1 MNSSATGGTMDL
13 EHWIEKSGLRK
24 KFVAED
30 LGITLKYFYALCRKE
45 LKPSKR
51 LARDIEEYTNGCVT
65 IKDLILQKEEE
76 TVNEN

>member
-1 MNSSATGGTMDL
+1 MDL

-30 LGITLKYFYALCRKE
+30 LGITIKYLYALCRKE

-51 LARDIEEYTNGCVT
+51 LARDIEEYTNGEVT
-65 IKDLILQKEEE
+65 IKDLILYQDRQEQ
-76 TVNEN
+76 NEKNY